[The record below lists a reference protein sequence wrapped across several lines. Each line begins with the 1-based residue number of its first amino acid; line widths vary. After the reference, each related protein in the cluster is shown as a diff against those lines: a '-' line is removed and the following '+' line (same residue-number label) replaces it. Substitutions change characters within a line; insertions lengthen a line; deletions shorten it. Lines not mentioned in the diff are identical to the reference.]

1 MSRTPQNINQLLQKA
16 LKEQPEFNIYIYV
29 YIYVIYM
36 AHTPTFDAEKT
47 TSSKRQKTIHT
58 LQDAVEE
65 KSGGWSPE
73 QKAQVEEKLAFLRLQ
88 QNSGW

>member
-1 MSRTPQNINQLLQKA
+1 
-16 LKEQPEFNIYIYV
+16 
-29 YIYVIYM
+29 M
-36 AHTPTFDAEKT
+36 AHTPTFDIFDDEKPT
-47 TSSKRQKTIHT
+47 NKRQKTIHT